1 MTDIAG
7 QAGFDTGRL
16 VRRAANVLRE
26 NWPTFLLLSLF
37 LGGLPLAALTY
48 LSTRLGDGT
57 AASIDPNAW
66 GVWGA
71 SFIVA
76 MFCGLL
82 LNAALIHGALRRL
95 NGHPVAIRDS
105 LGAAF
110 NQLHVLLALGLLTGL
125 ATALGY
131 VLVIIPG
138 VILSVAW
145 SMTVPIRIAER
156 TGVLQSMARS
166 RELTRGMRGQIFG
179 LMAVYTIAKVV
190 AGWLVGLLTSALD
203 SASFQILAST
213 LVETLAAL
221 VASVG
226 LASIYCEL
234 RWTKEGTP
242 TEDLA
247 AVFD

>member
-1 MTDIAG
+1 MTDFAG

-16 VRRAANVLRE
+16 VRRAATVLRE
-26 NWPTFLLLSLF
+26 NLPTFLLLSLV
-37 LGGLPLAALTY
+37 LGGLPLAAFTY
-48 LSTRLGDGT
+48 LSARLGDGT

-66 GVWGA
+66 GFWGV
-71 SFIVA
+71 SFIAA

-82 LNAALIHGALRRL
+82 LNAAVIHGALRRL

-110 NQLHVLLALGLLTGL
+110 NQLHVLLPLGVLTGL
-125 ATALGY
+125 GIALGY
-131 VLVIIPG
+131 VLLLIPG
-138 VILSVAW
+138 VILSIAW

-166 RELTRGMRGQIFG
+166 RELTSGMRGRIFG
-179 LMAVYTIAKVV
+179 LMAVYTIARV
-190 AGWLVGLLTSALD
+190 AVGWLVGQLASALD
-203 SASFQILAST
+203 SASFQMLASA

-242 TEDLA
+242 AENLA
-247 AVFD
+247 SVFD